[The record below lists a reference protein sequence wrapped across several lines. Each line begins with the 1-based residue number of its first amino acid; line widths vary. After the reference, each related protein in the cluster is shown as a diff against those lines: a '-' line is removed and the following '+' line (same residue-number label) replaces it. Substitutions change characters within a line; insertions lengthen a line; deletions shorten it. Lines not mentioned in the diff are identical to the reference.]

1 MTAAIIKRKLSLTS
15 TGIHSFVLNWRVYS
29 TSLSK
34 EQVHGDVV
42 RLKKGCWLLRF
53 ENVRMICCFFE
64 PLLLEVNE

>member
-15 TGIHSFVLNWRVYS
+15 TGIHSFVLNWQVYS

-42 RLKKGCWLLRF
+42 RLKKGC
-53 ENVRMICCFFE
+53 
-64 PLLLEVNE
+64 